1 MAKFEVGDMVRW
13 QSSGGQAEGEI
24 VRVQES
30 GRLAIPDSSFVLN
43 ATEDN
48 PAYLIRIYRDG
59 KPTEV
64 LVGHREDT
72 LNPKSMNAFQT
83 KGIPAQVK
91 DIDRA
96 NGIVTGYFSRFG
108 DVDSDG
114 DMIMPGAFTKSIMEN
129 GPESQKQRIV
139 HLYQHDVSKPLGKPY
154 MLKEDDYGLYFE
166 SKIVG
171 TSYGEDVLK
180 LYEAGVI
187 NEHSIGF
194 ATVKAQPKGG
204 YMEIQEVKLYEG
216 STVTF
221 GANENT
227 PFTGF
232 KNMTPETATERV
244 RQLTKA
250 VRTGT
255 FTDETFHLLEIQ
267 LKQLEQFII
276 DSLYQAPEPSKDTT
290 EEVEPKDIEEAF
302 EAFAINLITP
312 KL

>member
-1 MAKFEVGDMVRW
+1 
-13 QSSGGQAEGEI
+13 
-24 VRVQES
+24 
-30 GRLAIPDSSFVLN
+30 
-43 ATEDN
+43 
-48 PAYLIRIYRDG
+48 
-59 KPTEV
+59 
-64 LVGHREDT
+64 
-72 LNPKSMNAFQT
+72 MNAYQY

-91 DIDRA
+91 DIDVK
-96 NGIVTGYFSRFG
+96 NGIVTGYFSQFG
-108 DVDSDG
+108 EVDSDG
-114 DMIMPGAFTKSIMEN
+114 DMIVKGAFSKSIMEN

-166 SKIVG
+166 SKIVE
-171 TSYGEDVLK
+171 TSYGQDVLK

-194 ATVKAQPKGG
+194 VTVKGQPKEG
-204 YMEIQEVKLYEG
+204 YMEIQEVKLFEG

-232 KNMTPETATERV
+232 KNMDKESATEQV
-244 RQLTKA
+244 RRLTKA
-250 VRTGT
+250 VRNGT

-276 DSLYQAPEPSKDTT
+276 DSLYQTPEPSQDTPV
-290 EEVEPKDIEEAF
+290 EVEPKEIEEAF
-302 EAFAINLITP
+302 EAFAIQLINP